1 VPRAYVLFGVGSAS
15 EDQVLKDA
23 KSIDGVQEVYVSYG
37 VYDLVMKVKADSME
51 KLKELVT
58 YHLRKIANVRS
69 TLTLILTEG

>member
-1 VPRAYVLFGVGSAS
+1 LFNVGAGS

-23 KSIDGVQEVYVSYG
+23 KNIGGVQEAYVSYG

-58 YHLRKIANVRS
+58 HQLRTIKNVRS
-69 TLTLILTEG
+69 TLTLILTEE